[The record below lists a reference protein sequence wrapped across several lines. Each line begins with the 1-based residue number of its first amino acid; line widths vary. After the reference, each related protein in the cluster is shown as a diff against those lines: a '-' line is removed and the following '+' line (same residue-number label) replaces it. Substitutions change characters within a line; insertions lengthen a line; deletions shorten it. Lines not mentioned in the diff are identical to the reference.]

1 MSAHDESANPSL
13 DSTLGVE
20 LLGFGIALALYGIT
34 TAQTVAYIRRYGRP
48 PFPPCMYMVLVL
60 WLIDSVHI
68 TALSYSIAFYLVRRR
83 GNPLVFLQP
92 PWTLAVVIIISE
104 INAIIVRFGYAYRIW
119 RYSGRRPLVPCII
132 AISSIVILGM
142 HVSDLSTLPIGLVF
156 SSEEVH
162 LRSWADGRR
171 FQWTLYTAFSCQIA
185 IDGLIAI
192 SMFLVLRQFRTGLK
206 RLDLVITMIIMYA
219 INTGF
224 LTTIGVALSIIFFIV
239 EPDSFIFIGI
249 YFTLPK
255 LYTCSFLGILN
266 AEQRLIQHASSTG
279 PGTTIPVLTSAWKG
293 QKLKNSASYQMVVS

>member
-1 MSAHDESANPSL
+1 MSAHDKSAIPSL

-34 TAQTVAYIRRYGRP
+34 TAQTVAYIKRYGRP

-60 WLIDSVHI
+60 WTIDSVHI
-68 TALSYSIAFYLVRRR
+68 AALSYSIAFYLVRKR

-104 INAIIVRFGYAYRIW
+104 INAIVVRLGYAYRIW
-119 RYSGRRPLVPCII
+119 RYSGRRPVVPCII
-132 AISSIVILGM
+132 AISSVVILA
-142 HVSDLSTLPIGLVF
+142 IGLVF

-171 FQWTLYTAFSCQIA
+171 FEWTLYTAFSCQIA
-185 IDGLIAI
+185 IDGLIAV

-219 INTGF
+219 VNTGF
-224 LTTIGVALSIIFFIV
+224 LTTIGVALSIIF
-239 EPDSFIFIGI
+239 
-249 YFTLPK
+249 
-255 LYTCSFLGILN
+255 
-266 AEQRLIQHASSTG
+266 
-279 PGTTIPVLTSAWKG
+279 
-293 QKLKNSASYQMVVS
+293 VS